1 MFQFCKVVHLSCTI
15 VAVTVTARLTCTTA
29 GRWPLLLMFLCMI
42 HKQNMVPGKHFGLMQ
57 CQMSVQVF
65 SPVQYCRLVVH
76 SFPMWPDILAICTC
90 LAKSESEHAE
100 GSSEQIQADSL

>member
-1 MFQFCKVVHLSCTI
+1 MLQICMVVHLVHTV
-15 VAVTVTARLTCTTA
+15 VAVIARLTYTTA
-29 GRWPLLLMFLCMI
+29 GRWSLLLTLQCMI
-42 HKQNMVPGKHFGLMQ
+42 YKQDMVPSKQFGLMQ
-57 CQMSVQVF
+57 CQVSVQVF

-100 GSSEQIQADSL
+100 GSSEQIQADNL